1 MPRIL
6 WCHEVDYR
14 DKPVYEYQ
22 DFPERLAQRGDS
34 VEVIDFNEAG
44 PQVPSRTTV
53 SRTGLGQVEL
63 SNIAHGNVPGFKYLE
78 ARRRYRRM
86 LIDRLERREI
96 DVAFVYSV
104 FINGTQTV
112 RLCKQYGVP
121 VVYRVLD
128 AYHRLRP
135 GFVAQAI
142 LRHGERYIYR
152 NADRILVT
160 NESMV
165 DYVGDVAGRD
175 MRDKISVLDHG
186 VDTGHFFPRPCD
198 AELARRFG
206 IVPGDAV
213 ALFLGTTYA
222 FSGLDAIIDRMP
234 SILRHLPEFKL
245 IVVGG
250 GALDAVLREQIRRLG
265 LEKRVHLTGMVP
277 YAEVP
282 RYLSMAHLALNPF
295 AINDITRDIIPIKI
309 LQYLAQGL
317 PVLSTP
323 LPDLVRKFPARAS
336 GITYTADVDY
346 DAFVDGMVQMLRG
359 RDGLAR
365 QGDDGLRFVTE
376 HYSVDVAID
385 GLQRVF
391 DDLTTG
397 KATP

>member
-22 DFPERLAQRGDS
+22 DFPERLAQRGDR

-44 PQVPSRTTV
+44 PQVPGKASI

-63 SNIAHGNVPGFKYLE
+63 SSIAHGNLPGFKYIE

-112 RLCKQYGVP
+112 RLCKRYGVP

-135 GFVAQAI
+135 GLLAQAI
-142 LRHGERYIYR
+142 LRYGERYIYR
-152 NADRILVT
+152 NADRVLVT
-160 NESMV
+160 NESMT
-165 DYVGDVAGRD
+165 DYVSDVAGRD
-175 MRDKISVLDHG
+175 MRANTFVLNHG
-186 VDTGHFFPRPCD
+186 VDTAHFFPRPRD
-198 AELARRFG
+198 VELAQRFE
-206 IVPGDAV
+206 IAPGDTV

-222 FSGLDAIIDRMP
+222 FSGLDAIIDRIP
-234 SILRHLPEFKL
+234 SLLQRFPEFKL

-250 GALDAVLREQIRRLG
+250 GALDAALREQVQRLG
-265 LEKRVHLTGMVP
+265 LEGRVHLAGMVP
-277 YAEVP
+277 YADVP
-282 RYLSMAHLALNPF
+282 RYLSLADLALNPF
-295 AINDITRDIIPIKI
+295 AINSITRDIIPIKI

-323 LPDLVRKFPARAS
+323 LPDLVRKFPDRTS
-336 GITYTADVDY
+336 GITYTANVDY
-346 DAFVDGMVQMLRG
+346 DAFVEEMAAMLRD
-359 RDGLAR
+359 RSALER
-365 QGDDGLRFVTE
+365 QGGEGLRFVT
-376 HYSVDVAID
+376 HNYSVNTAID

-391 DDLTTG
+391 DELTTG
-397 KATP
+397 KTTP